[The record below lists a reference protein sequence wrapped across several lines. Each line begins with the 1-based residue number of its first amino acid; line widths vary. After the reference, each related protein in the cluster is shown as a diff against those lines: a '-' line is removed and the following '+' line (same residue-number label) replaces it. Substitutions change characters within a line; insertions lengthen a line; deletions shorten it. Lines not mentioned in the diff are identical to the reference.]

1 MLITVIAAVARNG
14 VIGLE
19 GRMPW
24 KLPSDLRFFKQVTMG
39 KPMIMG
45 RKTWDSFGGKPLPGR
60 PHIVL
65 TNDRAFRA
73 DGAIVVH
80 DVETALAEGKRL
92 AEEGDAPEVMV
103 IGGAQIYAA
112 FLPLADRV
120 YLTEIAATPE
130 GDTFFP
136 DFDRTGYL
144 GEELGI
150 QDPEEG
156 RPAFRVMRFHRMKKR
171 NG

>member
-14 VIGLE
+14 VIGHQ

-65 TNDRAFRA
+65 TKDQAFQA
-73 DGAIVVH
+73 EGAIVAH
-80 DVETALAEGKRL
+80 DMDSAIATARKL
-92 AEEGDAPEVMV
+92 AEETGEQEIMV

-112 FLPLADRV
+112 FLPIADRV

-136 DFDRTGYL
+136 EFDRTGYL
-144 GEELGI
+144 GEELGT
-150 QDPEEG
+150 QHPEEG
-156 RPAFRVMRFHRMKKR
+156 RPAFRVMRFHKMRKR

>member
-1 MLITVIAAVARNG
+1 LLITVIAAVARNG
-14 VIGLE
+14 VIGHQ

-65 TNDRAFRA
+65 TKDQTFQAE
-73 DGAIVVH
+73 GAIVAH
-80 DVETALAEGKRL
+80 DMESAIAAATRL
-92 AEEGDAPEVMV
+92 AEEAGEQEIMV

-112 FLPLADRV
+112 FLPIADRV
-120 YLTEIAATPE
+120 YLTEIASMPE

-136 DFDRTGYL
+136 EFDRTGYL
-144 GEELGI
+144 GEELGT
-150 QDPEEG
+150 QGPEEG
-156 RPAFRVMRFHRMKKR
+156 RPAFRVMRFHKMRKR

>member
-14 VIGLE
+14 VIGHQ
-19 GRMPW
+19 GKMPW
-24 KLPSDLRFFKQVTMG
+24 KLPNDLRFFKQVTMG

-45 RKTWDSFGGKPLPGR
+45 RKTWDSFGAKPLPGR

-65 TNDRAFRA
+65 TKDQAFQA
-73 DGAIVVH
+73 EGAIVAH
-80 DVETALAEGKRL
+80 DMENAIATATRL
-92 AEEGDAPEVMV
+92 AEEAGEQEIMV

-112 FLPLADRV
+112 FLPIADRV
-120 YLTEIAATPE
+120 YLTEIAAMPE

-136 DFDRTGYL
+136 EFDRTGYL
-144 GEELGI
+144 GEELGT
-150 QDPEEG
+150 QGPEEG
-156 RPAFRVMRFHRMKKR
+156 RPAFRVMRFHKMRKR

>member
-1 MLITVIAAVARNG
+1 LLITVIAAVARNG
-14 VIGLE
+14 VIGHQ

-24 KLPSDLRFFKQVTMG
+24 RLPSDLRFFKQVTMG

-65 TNDRAFRA
+65 TKDQAFQA
-73 DGAIVVH
+73 DGAMVAH
-80 DVETALAEGKRL
+80 DMESAIATATRL
-92 AEEGDAPEVMV
+92 AEEAGEQEIMV

-112 FLPLADRV
+112 FLPIADRV

-136 DFDRTGYL
+136 EFDRTGYL
-144 GEELGI
+144 GEELGT
-150 QDPEEG
+150 QNPEEG
-156 RPAFRVMRFHRMKKR
+156 RPAFRVMRFHKMRKR